1 MANNVKWV
9 PDLGAPAAVTA
20 VDLVT
25 KSVVG
30 GKYNEIA
37 DYIMTGGGY
46 LAALLGYGGDFVKNI
61 GIASMPLTA
70 QKVYERI
77 RGAMGV
83 SNRVSYRA
91 VSRFPAPAYED
102 QFQGTRVTK
111 LV

>member
-1 MANNVKWV
+1 MANNIKWV

-25 KSVVG
+25 KSVAG

-37 DYIMTGGGY
+37 DYILAGGGY
-46 LAALLGYGGDFVKNI
+46 LAALMGYGGDFVKNI
-61 GIASMPLTA
+61 GVASFPLAA
-70 QKVYERI
+70 QKIYDRI
-77 RGAMGV
+77 KSATAV

-91 VSRFPAPAYED
+91 VSRYPAPAYED
-102 QFQGTRVTK
+102 QFQGNRVTK